1 MLMMAGCKE
10 RMGFIVFKKIV
21 RRMSE
26 IKTEDDLVCCFSD
39 INHAFDAEL
48 ISFSEYEMLY
58 ALAEKIKLTPQFTS
72 VGMQLTGLRG
82 TPLSLDFL
90 TVSAKGF
97 ATVADLK
104 AAVDAA
110 KGSGDLVLKLQQLR
124 LYGKL
129 TGSSETATTVCITF
143 EDPCGNIRRLNIKK
157 V

>member
-1 MLMMAGCKE
+1 
-10 RMGFIVFKKIV
+10 
-21 RRMSE
+21 
-26 IKTEDDLVCCFSD
+26 
-39 INHAFDAEL
+39 
-48 ISFSEYEMLY
+48 MLY

-97 ATVADLK
+97 ATVTDLK

-124 LYGKL
+124 LYCKL